1 MAQDSYWPFARR
13 VVGTTAIVETT
24 CENCKQM
31 VAASP
36 RPELL
41 FVLEL
46 MHRCLRKGPVSER
59 PADVDRRRAK

>member
-1 MAQDSYWPFARR
+1 MAQEPHWPSARR
-13 VVGTTAIVETT
+13 MVGTTTIVETT

-46 MHRCLRKGPVSER
+46 MHQCLRKGPASER
-59 PADVDRRRAK
+59 SVNADRHCAK

>member
-1 MAQDSYWPFARR
+1 MVQESHWPFARR
-13 VVGTTAIVETT
+13 MVGTTTIVETT

-46 MHRCLRKGPVSER
+46 MHQCLRKGPAAER
-59 PADVDRRRAK
+59 SPKTDRRYAK

>member
-1 MAQDSYWPFARR
+1 MAQDSHWPFARR
-13 VVGTTAIVETT
+13 VVGTTTIVETT
-24 CENCKQM
+24 CENCRQM

-46 MHRCLRKGPVSER
+46 MHQCLRKGPAAER
-59 PADVDRRRAK
+59 AADLRRAKK